1 MIDKANSST
10 IYKLAIFIFVLLI
23 IAQFNENEIAGLV
36 FNVLLNGV
44 SALYVL
50 IFVLVFYIFSAVFQ
64 KIYGIGNS
72 LFIFYLALI
81 YAGNFIVVLYLGY
94 DMPIHILI
102 TAPLVYFSSVYF
114 FTNYF
119 KSVRKISSDS

>member
-72 LFIFYLALI
+72 LFLFY
-81 YAGNFIVVLYLGY
+81 FI
-94 DMPIHILI
+94 
-102 TAPLVYFSSVYF
+102 
-114 FTNYF
+114 
-119 KSVRKISSDS
+119 